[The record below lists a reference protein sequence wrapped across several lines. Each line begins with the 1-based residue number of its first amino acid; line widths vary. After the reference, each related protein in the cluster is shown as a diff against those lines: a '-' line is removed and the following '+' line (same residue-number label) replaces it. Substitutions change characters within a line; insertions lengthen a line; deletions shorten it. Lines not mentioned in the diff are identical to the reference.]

1 MKPLWEK
8 TMENKK
14 NNQKYTYLQ
23 FIKDVLSQ
31 AKKPLTHK
39 EIWKYGAQLNL
50 DKKLESTGK
59 TPDATIGA
67 KIYIDLKQPNSPF
80 IIASK
85 KPTTFWLKSRENEL
99 FTQSLQ
105 TEISKEIK
113 ETKRNFK
120 ERDLHPL
127 LVKFLSE
134 DKKFDLCSKTIYHE
148 KSAKSSSGKDK
159 WNYPDIVGIHFPFS
173 DYQEST
179 LEMLANFNQ
188 PNYKLYSFELKIS
201 LNWSNLKE
209 SYFQAIS
216 NSSWANEGYL
226 VVFEDI
232 DEEIINELTRLNASF
247 GIGVIQLECET
258 SQSRVILPS
267 KIRRLDI
274 ETLDMLVDK
283 NIDFRNFIKDINKDI
298 RANDKD
304 RIAKDKYDTTLD
316 DEAME
321 KHLKDKKIT
330 KETL

>member
-1 MKPLWEK
+1 
-8 TMENKK
+8 MENKTSK
-14 NNQKYTYLQ
+14 HYTLLEFAKEILQ
-23 FIKDVLSQ
+23 E
-31 AKKPLTHK
+31 AKEPLRSK
-39 EIWKYGAQLNL
+39 EIWSLGVKSGL
-50 DKKLESTGK
+50 DKKLTNIKMDTDTNSRIHLLNVRLYGS
-59 TPDATIGA
+59 
-67 KIYIDLKQPNSPF
+67 LKQSKPIF
-80 IIASK
+80 MMASK
-85 KPTTFWLKSRENEL
+85 KPVTFWLKSRENEL

-105 TEISKEIK
+105 TEISKETK
-113 ETKRNFK
+113 ETKRDFK

-134 DKKFDLCSKTIYHE
+134 DKKFDLYSKTIYHE

-201 LNWSNLKE
+201 LDWSNLKE
-209 SYFQAIS
+209 SYFQAVS

-267 KIRRLDI
+267 KVRELDI
-274 ETLDMLVDK
+274 ETLDMLVVK
-283 NIDFRNFIKDINKDI
+283 NIDFSNFIKNINKDI
-298 RANDKD
+298 KANDKD
-304 RIAKDKYDTTLD
+304 RIAKDKYDETFD